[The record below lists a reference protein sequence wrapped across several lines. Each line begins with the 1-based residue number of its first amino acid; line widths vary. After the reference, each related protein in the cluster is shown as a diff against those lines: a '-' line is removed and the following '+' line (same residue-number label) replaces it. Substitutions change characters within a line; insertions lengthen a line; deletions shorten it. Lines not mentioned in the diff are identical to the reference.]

1 MAKIASILKA
11 DMSLPFLAE
20 KLRKKGRGKDTML
33 AHITPREAKILKEMG
48 GSGTINPDTG
58 LPEYD
63 TSFWD
68 SLTSWFSPTTAEA
81 APTELP
87 AVTVEAEAPKL
98 TNRVENLP
106 QNYTPPS
113 DTNVQGASYDPN
125 WMSGYS
131 ATPLNNDVNF
141 FRTGGLYAGQDIP
154 MPPLRPADLNLQ
166 EGQTKPQVQ
175 DLPEDTGSQTTK
187 LQDRVNTDP
196 TKASFLDRLTQ
207 DPLKLALGLGGLG
220 MGLYGQSQARSQ
232 ANNLANQ
239 IAAISEQQKTMA
251 QPYLTQGAN
260 QYGQAV
266 QGALTPVQQQQFDAA
281 RAQIAQQA
289 SRTGAVGAM
298 QATALEERMR
308 QQALNSQLTAGLQ
321 ILGTGNTVMNNAFAN
336 EIQALQTRGQLAGQA
351 AQVGSQFF
359 AALGNM
365 LGRQT

>member
-11 DMSLPFLAE
+11 DMSLPFLAQE
-20 KLRKKGRGKDTML
+20 IRKKGRGKDTIL
-33 AHITPREAKILKEMG
+33 AHITPQEAKMLKEMG

-58 LPEYD
+58 LPEFD
-63 TSFWD
+63 TDFWD
-68 SLTSWFSPTTAEA
+68 TLTSWFSPSQAEA
-81 APTELP
+81 APAP
-87 AVTVEAEAPKL
+87 QQVAEADPAKF
-98 TNRVENLP
+98 TNRVDTTPATP
-106 QNYTPPS
+106 QDPYT
-113 DTNVQGASYDPN
+113 NFQGASYDPN
-125 WMSGYS
+125 WMSGYTS
-131 ATPLNNDVNF
+131 AGYNQPGMEFTPYNQPFSGRAPLPPIRDVDFAVPNVQAQYQAQDQ
-141 FRTGGLYAGQDIP
+141 TG
-154 MPPLRPADLNLQ
+154 
-166 EGQTKPQVQ
+166 K
-175 DLPEDTGSQTTK
+175 EDTGSQTTK

-196 TKASFLDRLTQ
+196 TKASFWDRLTS

-232 ANNLANQ
+232 ANNLASQ
-239 IAAISEQQKTMA
+239 IAAIAEQQKTMA
-251 QPYLTQGAN
+251 QPYLTQGAT

-351 AQVGSQFF
+351 AQIGGQFF
-359 AALGNM
+359 TALGNM
-365 LGRQT
+365 LGRQS

>member
-11 DMSLPFLAE
+11 DMSLPFLAQE
-20 KLRKKGRGKDTML
+20 IRKKGRGKDTML
-33 AHITPREAKILKEMG
+33 AHITPREARMLKEAG
-48 GSGTINPDTG
+48 GSGTINPATG

-68 SLTSWFSPTTAEA
+68 SLTEFFSPSQAEA
-81 APTELP
+81 APAP
-87 AVTVEAEAPKL
+87 QQVAEADPAKF
-98 TNRVENLP
+98 TNRVDTTPATP
-106 QNYTPPS
+106 QDPYT
-113 DTNVQGASYDPN
+113 NFQGASYDPN
-125 WMSGYS
+125 WMSGYTS
-131 ATPLNNDVNF
+131 AGYNQPGMEFTPYNQPF
-141 FRTGGLYAGQDIP
+141 SGTAP
-154 MPPLRPADLNLQ
+154 MPAPRPPELSLPDVQGQPQ
-166 EGQTKPQVQ
+166 EQVAQDQPAAAAAAPAAAAKP
-175 DLPEDTGSQTTK
+175 G
-187 LQDRVNTDP
+187 
-196 TKASFLDRLTQ
+196 FWDRLTS

-232 ANNLANQ
+232 ANNLASQ
-239 IAAISEQQKTMA
+239 IAAIAEQQKTMA
-251 QPYLTQGAN
+251 QPYLTQGAT

-351 AQVGSQFF
+351 AQIGGQFF
-359 AALGNM
+359 TALGNM
-365 LGRQT
+365 LGRQS

>member
-87 AVTVEAEAPKL
+87 AVTVEAPKF
-98 TNRVENLP
+98 TNRAENLS

-113 DTNVQGASYDPN
+113 DTNFQGASYDPN
-125 WMSGYS
+125 WMSGYTS
-131 ATPLNNDVNF
+131 AGYNNPGQQFTPYNQPFSGTAPL
-141 FRTGGLYAGQDIP
+141 
-154 MPPLRPADLNLQ
+154 PPIRDADFAVPN
-166 EGQTKPQVQ
+166 VQ
-175 DLPEDTGSQTTK
+175 AQYQAQNVPEDTGSQTTK

-196 TKASFLDRLTQ
+196 TKAGFLDRLTQ

-251 QPYLTQGAN
+251 QPYLTQGAT

-365 LGRQT
+365 LGRQA

>member
-63 TSFWD
+63 TSFWE
-68 SLTSWFSPTTAEA
+68 SLTNWFSPTTAEA

-87 AVTVEAEAPKL
+87 PITVEAPKFD
-98 TNRVENLP
+98 NRAEDLSK
-106 QNYTPPS
+106 NYTPPS
-113 DTNVQGASYDPN
+113 DTNFQGASYDPN

-154 MPPLRPADLNLQ
+154 IPPPRPADLNLQ
-166 EGQTKPQVQ
+166 EKTQPQVQ
-175 DLPEDTGSQTTK
+175 DQTVPEDTGSQTTK

-365 LGRQT
+365 LGRQA

>member
-11 DMSLPFLAE
+11 DMSLPFLAQE
-20 KLRKKGRGKDTML
+20 LRKKGRGKDTML
-33 AHITPREAKILKEMG
+33 AHITPREARMLKEAG
-48 GSGTINPDTG
+48 GSGTINPATG

-68 SLTSWFSPTTAEA
+68 SLTEFFSPSQAEA
-81 APTELP
+81 APAP
-87 AVTVEAEAPKL
+87 QQVAEADPAKF
-98 TNRVENLP
+98 TNRVDTNP
-106 QNYTPPS
+106 ATPP
-113 DTNVQGASYDPN
+113 DANANFQGASYDPN
-125 WMSGYS
+125 WMSGYTS
-131 ATPLNNDVNF
+131 AGYNQPGMEFTPYNQPF
-141 FRTGGLYAGQDIP
+141 SGTAP
-154 MPPLRPADLNLQ
+154 MPAPRPPELSLPDIQ
-166 EGQTKPQVQ
+166 GQYQPQDQTVPQ
-175 DLPEDTGSQTTK
+175 DAGGQTTK

-220 MGLYGQSQARSQ
+220 MGIYGQSQARSQ
-232 ANNLANQ
+232 ANNLASQ
-239 IAAISEQQKTMA
+239 IAAIAEQQKTMA
-251 QPYLTQGAN
+251 QPYLTQGAT

-336 EIQALQTRGQLAGQA
+336 EIQALQTQGRLAGQA
-351 AQVGSQFF
+351 AQIGGQFF
-359 AALGNM
+359 TALGNM
-365 LGRQT
+365 LGRQS

>member
-11 DMSLPFLAE
+11 DMSLPFLAQE
-20 KLRKKGRGKDTML
+20 LRKKGRGKDTML
-33 AHITPREAKILKEMG
+33 AHITPREARMLKEAG

-68 SLTSWFSPTTAEA
+68 SLTDFFSPSA
-81 APTELP
+81 AQ
-87 AVTVEAEAPKL
+87 AVPETNVPKI
-98 TNRVENLP
+98 TNRAEDLS
-106 QNYTPPS
+106 QNYSPS
-113 DTNVQGASYDPN
+113 SYDNFQSTSYDPN
-125 WMSGYS
+125 WMSGYTT
-131 ATPLNNDVNF
+131 AGYNNPGQQFTPYNQPFSGMAPTPPVREVDFAVPNVQ
-141 FRTGGLYAGQDIP
+141 TQD
-154 MPPLRPADLNLQ
+154 
-166 EGQTKPQVQ
+166 QTVS
-175 DLPEDTGSQTTK
+175 EDTAGQTTK

-196 TKASFLDRLTQ
+196 TKSGFLDRLTS

-232 ANNLANQ
+232 ANNLASQ

-251 QPYLTQGAN
+251 QPYLTQGAT

-365 LGRQT
+365 LGRQS

>member
-11 DMSLPFLAE
+11 DMSLPFLAQE
-20 KLRKKGRGKDTML
+20 LRKKGRGKDTML
-33 AHITPREAKILKEMG
+33 AHITPREARMLKEAG

-68 SLTSWFSPTTAEA
+68 SLTDFFSPSQAQA

-87 AVTVEAEAPKL
+87 PVTVEAPRF
-98 TNRVENLP
+98 TNRAEDLS
-106 QNYTPPS
+106 QNYSPS
-113 DTNVQGASYDPN
+113 SYDNFQSTSYDPN
-125 WMSGYS
+125 WMSGYTS
-131 ATPLNNDVNF
+131 AGYNNPGQQFTPYNQPFSGTAPLPPIRDVDFAVPNVQAQYQAQDQ
-141 FRTGGLYAGQDIP
+141 TGQ
-154 MPPLRPADLNLQ
+154 
-166 EGQTKPQVQ
+166 
-175 DLPEDTGSQTTK
+175 EDTGSQTTK

-196 TKASFLDRLTQ
+196 TKAGFLDRLTS

-220 MGLYGQSQARSQ
+220 MGIYGQSQARSQ

-251 QPYLTQGAN
+251 QPYLTQGAT

-365 LGRQT
+365 LGRQS

>member
-11 DMSLPFLAE
+11 DMSLPFLAQE
-20 KLRKKGRGKDTML
+20 IRKKGRGKDTML
-33 AHITPREAKILKEMG
+33 AHITPREARMLKEAG

-68 SLTSWFSPTTAEA
+68 TLTSWFSPTTAEA

-87 AVTVEAEAPKL
+87 AVTVEAPKFD
-98 TNRVENLP
+98 NRAEDLSRNS
-106 QNYTPPS
+106 TPPS

-154 MPPLRPADLNLQ
+154 MPPPRPADLNLQ
-166 EGQTKPQVQ
+166 EVQTQPQVQ
-175 DLPEDTGSQTTK
+175 EQVQPEQPAAAAAPAAAK
-187 LQDRVNTDP
+187 P
-196 TKASFLDRLTQ
+196 SFLDRLTQ